1 MVYLE
6 PKLMKASQGRIV
18 VNLNNHHH
26 AAQVQMCRASTE
38 SSDFSVQKTM
48 IAYAKKNWQTSMPSC
63 PGGVGV
69 GSKVWAC
76 E

>member
-48 IAYAKKNWQTSMPSC
+48 IAYAKKN
-63 PGGVGV
+63 
-69 GSKVWAC
+69 
-76 E
+76 